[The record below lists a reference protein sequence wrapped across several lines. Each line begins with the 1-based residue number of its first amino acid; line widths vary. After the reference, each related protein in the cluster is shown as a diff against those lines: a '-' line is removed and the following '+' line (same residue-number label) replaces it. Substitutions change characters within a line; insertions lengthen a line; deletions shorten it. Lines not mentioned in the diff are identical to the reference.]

1 MRKVKTFY
9 EFDPSAHLE
18 VEYQPGKWARTTAR
32 HFRSWIGPR
41 RVNGEEV
48 DGLVFFEGTNIV
60 YEPNETEPCRIVSIA
75 ELNDPKLRERYELET
90 IEVVN
95 RIPRRY

>member
-1 MRKVKTFY
+1 MRKVKMQYDFP
-9 EFDPSAHLE
+9 EHAHLE

-41 RVNGEEV
+41 RVNGEEF

-60 YEPNETEPCRIVSIA
+60 YEPNEEERCRVVSIE
-75 ELNDPKLRERYELET
+75 ELNDPKLRERYRLET
-90 IEVVN
+90 VEVVN

>member
-41 RVNGEEV
+41 RVNGEEF
-48 DGLVFFEGTNIV
+48 DGLLLSGLDL
-60 YEPNETEPCRIVSIA
+60 VSVVSV
-75 ELNDPKLRERYELET
+75 KVRYALLD
-90 IEVVN
+90 
-95 RIPRRY
+95 R